1 VKIKSDDYDVE
12 KIRRA
17 VRERGWVQHRLAKE
31 AEVSPVTVSKLYS
44 GGRVTETTMKK
55 IVDALGLEMKDV
67 LPAVE
72 EATA

>member
-1 VKIKSDDYDVE
+1 MKIKSDDYDVE

-17 VRERGWVQHRLAKE
+17 VRERGWVQYRLAKE